1 MKKMCFGKADVLLP
15 DFIGDAAACRKW
27 AVIACDQFTGEPAY
41 WHEVERIVGDAPSTL
56 KMILPEAYLGGDNTA
71 RLGSI
76 AETMRDYRK
85 NLLRPYPD
93 AQSFPMICG

>member
-56 KMILPEAYLGGDNTA
+56 KMILPEASLV
-71 RLGSI
+71 
-76 AETMRDYRK
+76 
-85 NLLRPYPD
+85 
-93 AQSFPMICG
+93 